1 MLYNIVLREGEH
13 FTILSRVWGGGGDIF
28 QLYLPT
34 LRAIVKEALFLCPS
48 FCDPPLTLAVSLRY
62 YAVKIM
68 KLGIP
73 IKYFMGSF
81 L

>member
-1 MLYNIVLREGEH
+1 M
-13 FTILSRVWGGGGDIF
+13 GGRDIF

-34 LRAIVKEALFLCPS
+34 LRAIVKEALSLSVCPS
-48 FCDPPLTLAVSLRY
+48 FCDPPPTLAVLLRY